1 MTIYR
6 KTILIVG
13 ISLIALI
20 TALGVTSSIIITD
33 RFSLLEEED
42 AHRNMIRAKN
52 QFSDMLSKLKST
64 VGDWAPWNDTYLFIQ
79 GKDPGYIEN
88 NLNDETIV
96 NLGINF
102 MLFLDRTGNL
112 VYTKCV
118 DLETGEEAPVREGLI
133 DTVLS
138 HRASVTVSGD
148 QTGGSG
154 ILMLDSVPVFIAS
167 ESILK
172 SDSSGPSQGTLVV
185 GKYLDASQKAMIE
198 EQTQLSISVISYKD
212 FVSTTKYTAILSQMN
227 TGTNTVI
234 QPQDNE
240 ILSCYFMEND
250 IEGDPA
256 FILEIISPRHIRQ
269 HGISMLQYFIAALIA
284 TGLFTLFLILSL
296 LDRLILSRLGGM
308 STRVREIAD
317 EGDPSLRLEEQS
329 PDEIGS
335 LASMINSMLTS
346 LETYH
351 QERVKAEER
360 YRAIVQDQT
369 ELICRCTPDGI
380 VTFANDSFSRNLS
393 RQGDELIGKHF
404 SSFIMEDDRPLL
416 RKSLT
421 QNDGKDL
428 DGFEVRVISPDDTEH
443 WYHWNYS
450 TIFEENGLPF
460 ELQLVG
466 RDITDRKRAELA
478 LQENEDY
485 LRSLFNSIS
494 CGVVVI
500 DPEKHVICDI
510 NANALQQLNRERHDV
525 VGHVCHDCICPA
537 EKGRCPITDLEQ
549 TIDLSERILLNA
561 AGETIPILK
570 TVIPIVRNG
579 KKYLIESFMNIEALK
594 KAEEELR
601 KREETYRRFF
611 EQDLTGDFVV
621 TPDGRIVDCNPAFL
635 KIFGYD
641 SIEEMKEVNAFS
653 IFSDHSCSGTF
664 ADTIREKELLEN
676 LHLELKKRDGTTIHT
691 IGNYIGM
698 FGDDNNITEIR
709 GYVYDDTERV
719 MLEKEHRQRQKME
732 AIGTLAGGIAH
743 DFNNILTAIIGYSE
757 IVMNSLENNTSVQ
770 KDLDQVLRAAGRA
783 RDLVK
788 QILTFSRGTE
798 QELKPVQVNLV
809 VQEALKLLRAT
820 LPMTIEMSQDIKS
833 SSLIMADP
841 TQIHQILMNL
851 CTNARDAMIG
861 KGGKLTVTLCDTIS
875 GHDFTCKYSQIKP
888 GKYMML
894 SVKDTG
900 CGMTP
905 DTIERIFDPFFS
917 TKDTSKGTGLG
928 LSMVHGIVK
937 GIGGTI
943 TVESE
948 PDKGTTFSVFFPI
961 IDDREI
967 SDHTIRTPI
976 SGGTERILFV
986 DDEKIIAEMATR
998 MIEHLGYEVSANTDS
1013 TEALEVFR
1021 SSPHMFD
1028 LVITDMTMPGMTGVD
1043 LAEELMKIRED
1054 IPIILCTGYSESVTE
1069 ESAKDMGIRKF
1080 VMKPFVMERLATV
1093 IKEVLEGQDRSKSA
1107 A

>member
-20 TALGVTSSIIITD
+20 TALGATSSIIITSSFD
-33 RFSLLEEED
+33 RLEEED
-42 AHRNMIRAKN
+42 AHRNVIRAKN
-52 QFSDMLSKLKST
+52 QFSDILSKLEST
-64 VGDWAPWNDTYLFIQ
+64 AGDWAPWNDTYLFVQ

-102 MLFLDRTGNL
+102 MLFLDRSGNL
-112 VYTKCV
+112 IYTKCV
-118 DLETGEEAPVREGLI
+118 DLETGEEAPVQEGLI
-133 DTVLS
+133 DMVLS
-138 HRASVTVSGD
+138 YQASISD
-148 QTGGSG
+148 AEKLSGGSG

-167 ESILK
+167 APILK
-172 SDSSGPSQGTLVV
+172 SDSTGPSQGTLIA
-185 GKYLDASQKAMIE
+185 GKYLDAGQKAMLE
-198 EQTQLSISVISYKD
+198 EHTQLSTSVISYRD
-212 FVSTTKYTAILSQMN
+212 FVSINKYAAILSQMN
-227 TGTNTVI
+227 TGQNTVI
-234 QPQDNE
+234 RPQNNE
-240 ILSCYFMEND
+240 IISCYFMEND
-250 IEGDPA
+250 IVGDPA
-256 FILEIISPRHIRQ
+256 FIFEILSPRHIRQ
-269 HGISMLQYFIAALIA
+269 HGIRMLEYFIAALIA
-284 TGLFTLFLILSL
+284 TGLFTVFLILFL
-296 LDRLILSRLGGM
+296 LDRLILSRLWGM

-335 LASMINSMLTS
+335 LASMINSMLAS

-351 QERVKAEER
+351 QEQVKADER

-369 ELICRCTPDGI
+369 ELICRCTPDGV
-380 VTFANDSFSRNLS
+380 VTFANDSFARSLS
-393 RQGDELIGKHF
+393 RQSDELIGKEF
-404 SSFIMEDDRPLL
+404 SSFIIEEDRPFLKKL
-416 RKSLT
+416 FS
-421 QNDGKDL
+421 QECSMEHDS
-428 DGFEVRVISPDDTEH
+428 FEVRVISPDDTEH
-443 WYHWNYS
+443 WYHWNYT
-450 TIFEENGLPF
+450 TIFEDNRLPF
-460 ELQLVG
+460 KMQLVG

-478 LQENEDY
+478 LQESEDY

-500 DPEKHVICDI
+500 DPEKHIICDI
-510 NANALQQLNRERHDV
+510 NASALKQMNREKQDV
-525 VGHVCHDCICPA
+525 IGNLCHDFICPA
-537 EKGRCPITDLEQ
+537 EVGKCPITDLKH
-549 TIDLSERILLNA
+549 TVDLSERILLNS
-561 AGETIPILK
+561 AGESVPILK

-579 KKYLIESFMNIEALK
+579 RKYLIESFMNIQDLK

-601 KREETYRRFF
+601 KREEMYRRFF
-611 EQDLTGDFVV
+611 EQDLTGDFVA
-621 TPDGRIVDCNPAFL
+621 TPDGQIVDCNPAFV

-641 SIEEMKEVNAFS
+641 SVEEMKEANILS
-653 IFSDHSCSGTF
+653 IFSDHSLSGTF
-664 ADTIREKELLEN
+664 ADTLREKELLEN
-676 LHLELKKRDGTTIHT
+676 LHLELKKRGGTPVHT
-691 IGNYIGM
+691 IGNYIAVLSETGEL
-698 FGDDNNITEIR
+698 TQIR

-719 MLEKEHRQRQKME
+719 MLEKDHRQRQKME

-757 IVMNSLENNTSVQ
+757 IVINSLENNTSVQ
-770 KDLDQVLRAAGRA
+770 RDLDQVLKAAERAK
-783 RDLVK
+783 DLVK

-809 VQEALKLLRAT
+809 VYEVLKLLRAT
-820 LPMTIEMSQDIKS
+820 LPMTIEISQDIRS

-851 CTNARDAMIG
+851 CTNARDAMIE

-888 GKYMML
+888 GKHMML
-894 SVKDTG
+894 SVNDTG
-900 CGMTP
+900 HGMTP
-905 DTIERIFDPFFS
+905 DIIERIFDPFFS

-937 GIGGTI
+937 SIGGII
-943 TVESE
+943 TVESK

-961 IDDREI
+961 IEDQKI
-967 SDHTIRTPI
+967 LDHTIKTPI
-976 SGGTERILFV
+976 SGGSERILFV
-986 DDEKIIAEMATR
+986 DDEKIIADMVTR
-998 MIEHLGYEVSANTDS
+998 MLEHLGYEVSANTDS

-1043 LAEELMKIRED
+1043 MAKELMKIRQD
-1054 IPIILCTGYSESVTE
+1054 IPIILCTGYSESITE
-1069 ESAKDMGIRKF
+1069 ESAKNMGIREF
-1080 VMKPFVMERLATV
+1080 VMKPFVMEKLATV
-1093 IKEVLEGQDRSKSA
+1093 IQEVFAGQPSSKSA